1 MAENDNT
8 AVQKPSERA
17 SLGDVVSMAKFVQ
30 KTFSRNS
37 LTRMAKESI
46 FQFPM
51 IMSADIPVE
60 DATVIARAFEAY
72 YAALMVSVI
81 SMRSDYSKKQ
91 FDNSGEYLKTFH
103 QNNDLPNIFAG
114 ALRDIKVNES
124 FMVDAAKTVNEYRKY
139 VPLDAIMECWDTPDM
154 LYNMSRLNSMYT
166 PTTEAQRALEEYAY
180 KIRTMQIPAME
191 AARVEE
197 PDPEPIRVGDIM
209 YDQNTHEPLYR
220 VTKILADGIPQVVK
234 FNNDVKKEYNGGGPI
249 GAPTGSTK
257 RNTVVTN
264 GIPGYDKN
272 GNPVY
277 LVNSKGKRV
286 QAKLQVV
293 ETTVDEP
300 NHRATGQQAVINN
313 KQLTALEPTLINL
326 QLTSQD
332 GATTITHNIV
342 VGVKAMINQ
351 VSSSIMVSNLIDGA
365 NDSHGI
371 FSKFIQW
378 SEGTRRFVKDMILG
392 IADAKENAQSDK
404 YAAKWIRTLQR
415 RKKSNMLSRLGG
427 GEVLPNTTIGCTT
440 AEVLAVASACGTDLS
455 DAYAAIKFLS
465 KYYLLSFFI
474 YDAEDGK
481 ISVIFDG
488 DTQFSIT
495 SVRNMKAKTGKDLD
509 LTQFFEVMKL
519 MGK

>member
-1 MAENDNT
+1 MAEK
-8 AVQKPSERA
+8 V
-17 SLGDVVSMAKFVQ
+17 SLGDVVSTAKLVQ

-37 LTRMAKESI
+37 LTRMAKDSI

-60 DATVIARAFEAY
+60 DATTIARAYEAY

-81 SMRSDYSKKQ
+81 SMRSDYKKSR
-91 FDNSGEYLKTFH
+91 FDNAGDYLKTFH
-103 QNNDLPNIFAG
+103 QNSDLPNIFAG
-114 ALRDIKVNES
+114 ALRDLDVTIES
-124 FMVDAAKTVNEYRKY
+124 AQTVNEYRKY
-139 VPLDAIMECWDTPDM
+139 VPQDVIMECWDTPDKI
-154 LYNMSRLNSMYT
+154 YNMDRLNSMYT

-191 AARVEE
+191 ARAAE
-197 PDPEPIRVGDIM
+197 PEPETEPVRVGDIM
-209 YDQNTHEPLYR
+209 YDKNTHEPLYR

-234 FNNDVKKEYNGGGPI
+234 FNNDAKNEYNGGGPI
-249 GAPTGSTK
+249 GAPTGSIK
-257 RNTVVTN
+257 RSTIVTN
-264 GIPGYDKN
+264 GIPGYDEN
-272 GNPVY
+272 GNPIY

-293 ETTVDEP
+293 ETTVEEP
-300 NHRATGQQAVINN
+300 NHRVTGQQAVINN

-332 GATTITHNIV
+332 GATTTTHNVV

-365 NDSHGI
+365 NDAHGI

-392 IADAKENAQSDK
+392 IADAKENARADK

-415 RKKSNMLSRLGG
+415 RKSSNMLSRLGG
-427 GEVLPNTTIGCTT
+427 GEVLPNTTIGCTK
-440 AEVLAVASACGTDLS
+440 AEVIAVASACGTDLS
-455 DAYAAIKFLS
+455 DAFSAIKFLS

-474 YDAEDGK
+474 YDADEGK

-495 SVRNMKAKTGKDLD
+495 SVRNMKAKTDKGLD
-509 LTQFFEVMKL
+509 LTQFFEVMKI

>member
-1 MAENDNT
+1 MAENDNP
-8 AVQKPSERA
+8 VIQKPSERA
-17 SLGDVVSMAKFVQ
+17 SLGDVVSMAKLVQ

-46 FQFPM
+46 FQFPV
-51 IMSADIPVE
+51 IMSADIPIE

-81 SMRSDYSKKQ
+81 SMRSDYRKKQ
-91 FDNSGEYLKTFH
+91 FDSSGEYLKTFH

-124 FMVDAAKTVNEYRKY
+124 FTVDAAKTVNEYRKY

-154 LYNMSRLNSMYT
+154 LYNMSRLNTMYT
-166 PTTEAQRALEEYAY
+166 PTTEAQRALEEYAC

-191 AARVEE
+191 ANTPRNQGQEVK
-197 PDPEPIRVGDIM
+197 VGDIFCDGAKNPI
-209 YDQNTHEPLYR
+209 YK
-220 VTKILADGIPQVVK
+220 VTKILASGMPEVVK
-234 FNNDVKKEYNGGGPI
+234 FTNDAKSEYNGGGPV
-249 GAPTGSTK
+249 GAPTGSIK
-257 RNTVVTN
+257 SRTVIKEGVPLFNEDGTRPQILIN
-264 GIPGYDKN
+264 GKLVDAVAKSIETDKEE
-272 GNPVY
+272 P
-277 LVNSKGKRV
+277 LTRV
-286 QAKLQVV
+286 
-293 ETTVDEP
+293 
-300 NHRATGQQAVINN
+300 TGQQRIVDS

-332 GATTITHNIV
+332 GAATITHNIV
-342 VGVKAMINQ
+342 VGIKAMINR
-351 VSSSIMVSNLIDGA
+351 VPSSIMVSNLIDGA

-415 RKKSNMLSRLGG
+415 RKTSNMLSRLGG

-440 AEVLAVASACGTDLS
+440 AEVARVAESCGTDLS
-455 DAYAAIKFLS
+455 DAFSAIKFLS

-474 YDAEDGK
+474 YDAQEGK

-495 SVRNMKAKTGKDLD
+495 SVRNMKAKTSGKDLD